1 MTSTQLSPAS
11 QALPQQRGPGVTPP
25 TVPVALVPV
34 DLTPVPQ
41 RPARRDVIAIKASL
55 AAVRRE
61 PVALPSRSTRT
72 SSRWLRAARTMFASD
87 MTAQMQ
93 RMTDVLLSTLSG
105 LEHETPALEAKLRAL
120 GVLHR
125 DRWQVQPAHYLYI
138 AHALTRAVLMIL
150 ARLVG
155 LAQLELDRADPVDHL
170 DVPVRGDEQVVGLH
184 VPVGEPQPP
193 RRRQGVQRLQGDP
206 NGQPGRQPPA
216 VARPAGAP
224 ASGCPRTRS
233 PGGASRGRRG
243 SPTAGRR
250 SRGSAG
256 TESGTRSR
264 RWAARTGRSPRRRG
278 AGTLTA
284 TGIRRSHSSPR

>member
-1 MTSTQLSPAS
+1 MTSTQHSPAS

-61 PVALPSRSTRT
+61 PVALAESFYAHLFEMAP
-72 SSRWLRAARTMFASD
+72 AARTMFASD

-138 AHALTRAVLMIL
+138 AHALTRAVRAVSGPALSGRRESMMY
-150 ARLVG
+150 
-155 LAQLELDRADPVDHL
+155 LELDRADPVDHRSHA
-170 DVPVRGDEQVVGLH
+170 DRAPRPHHRGAA
-184 VPVGEPQPP
+184 QPSVISCRCP
-193 RRRQGVQRLQGDP
+193 GGRRR
-206 NGQPGRQPPA
+206 PG
-216 VARPAGAP
+216 
-224 ASGCPRTRS
+224 S
-233 PGGASRGRRG
+233 GRR
-243 SPTAGRR
+243 AGH
-250 SRGSAG
+250 RG
-256 TESGTRSR
+256 
-264 RWAARTGRSPRRRG
+264 
-278 AGTLTA
+278 
-284 TGIRRSHSSPR
+284 